1 MSRRDGGGALTA
13 LALVLSVLLVVAGGM
28 ALYLVVTSSAP
39 GAGGQVAAE
48 PALERKSFHE
58 YDWDELAEV
67 ARIVAGEDSV
77 DGAVAVAAEWG
88 IEIGDVRPLPLTDGR
103 QATLTVVGIAHDE
116 RSDGSGR
123 AGLTLMASPIA
134 VRPMNGE
141 DTVEGGWEGSD
152 LRAWLSDEAP
162 SLLPDEL
169 ARSVVPVSKATNNV
183 GVSDDPASVTVTTET
198 LWPFSVREVCGDV
211 TVFAD
216 EYGDEIRGRTD
227 YIDYGAYDDLL
238 DLEGKQY
245 AYFAE
250 SGVTC
255 SSDPAGTLSLT
266 YGGAPTGWW
275 YRTPYPYA
283 FIGEEGSY
291 FYQVM
296 EGGYPVTLGYAGQGS
311 GVAVGLCL

>member
-1 MSRRDGGGALTA
+1 MLFSQDICIDPGSSDTRVFVKGKGRIF
-13 LALVLSVLLVVAGGM
+13 SEPSVVA
-28 ALYLVVTSSAP
+28 
-39 GAGGQVAAE
+39 
-48 PALERKSFHE
+48 
-58 YDWDELAEV
+58 
-67 ARIVAGEDSV
+67 V
-77 DGAVAVAAEWG
+77 DTE
-88 IEIGDVRPLPLTDGR
+88 
-103 QATLTVVGIAHDE
+103 
-116 RSDGSGR
+116 GSGR
-123 AGLTLMASPIA
+123 VVAVGEEAKEMIGRTPGSLQAVCPIRDGVIA
-134 VRPMNGE
+134 DFDVATEM
-141 DTVEGGWEGSD
+141 
-152 LRAWLSDEAP
+152 LRFLI
-162 SLLPDEL
+162 
-169 ARSVVPVSKATNNV
+169 RKATNNV
-183 GVSDDPASVTVTTET
+183 GVSDDPASVTVTSET

-238 DLEGKQY
+238 DLEGEQY

-283 FIGEEGSY
+283 FIGEEGPY

-296 EGGYPVTLGYAGQGS
+296 EGGYPVTLGYASQGS

>member
-1 MSRRDGGGALTA
+1 MSGRDGGRALTA
-13 LALVLSVLLVVAGGM
+13 LALVLSALLVVAGAL

-39 GAGGQVAAE
+39 EAQHQATPEAS
-48 PALERKSFHE
+48 LERKSFHE
-58 YDWDELAEV
+58 YEWGELAEV

-77 DGAVAVAAEWG
+77 EDAVSVAAEWG
-88 IEIGDVRPLPLTDGR
+88 IEVGDVRPLPLADGR

-123 AGLTLMASPIA
+123 AGLTLMVSPIA
-134 VRPMNGE
+134 VRPMNGD
-141 DTVEGGWEGSD
+141 DTVAGGWEGSD
-152 LRAWLSDEAP
+152 LRAWLSDEAA

-169 ARSVVPVSKATNNV
+169 ARSVVPVRKATNNV
-183 GVSDDPASVTVTTET
+183 GVSDELASVSETSET

-211 TVFAD
+211 TVFVD

-227 YIDYGAYDDLL
+227 YIDYAAYDDLL
-238 DLEGKQY
+238 NLEGEQY

-255 SSDPAGTLSLT
+255 SSDPAGTLSLS
-266 YGGAPTGWW
+266 YGGAVTAWW

-296 EGGYPVTLGYAGQGS
+296 EGGYPVSLGYAGQGS
-311 GVAVGLCL
+311 GVTVGLCL